1 MEKKIVNTTFY
12 ITLIG
17 VITKLIGFVK
27 QTVIANFYGATG
39 QTDAFFLSSGF
50 VSDTSYLICTT
61 LSITFLSMYIDSKNN
76 ETEEKRSAFTS
87 SVIMVFEMLAF
98 FVGVLIYVFSPQI
111 SSFLAV
117 GYDADQLVSV
127 VKYMHLFSFLIMLQ
141 VLITI
146 LGTVLNAEKKFLPYQ
161 MIGAIQSIVIILSIF
176 CFSGKFGI
184 YALGSAAYNK
194 SIKRQQDKKVVPA
207 NSAVIN

>member
-1 MEKKIVNTTFY
+1 MIR
-12 ITLIG
+12 

-87 SVIMVFEMLAF
+87 SVIMSFNG
-98 FVGVLIYVFSPQI
+98 FVITTLIY
-111 SSFLAV
+111 FLA
-117 GYDADQLVSV
+117 
-127 VKYMHLFSFLIMLQ
+127 
-141 VLITI
+141 
-146 LGTVLNAEKKFLPYQ
+146 
-161 MIGAIQSIVIILSIF
+161 
-176 CFSGKFGI
+176 
-184 YALGSAAYNK
+184 NK
-194 SIKRQQDKKVVPA
+194 QRNK
-207 NSAVIN
+207 N